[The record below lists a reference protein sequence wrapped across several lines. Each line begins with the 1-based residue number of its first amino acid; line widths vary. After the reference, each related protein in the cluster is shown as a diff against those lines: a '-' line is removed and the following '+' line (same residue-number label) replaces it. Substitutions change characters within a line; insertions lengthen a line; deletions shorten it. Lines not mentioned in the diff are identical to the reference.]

1 MEAYDIW
8 IQTVTLKQGNLA
20 LMYDN
25 RQAQFS
31 WKLHLRW
38 MGPYRVVEWRT
49 WFDEGKVLPSDFDDS
64 IFGVTAEEPLGQH
77 QQCAEANG
85 GTMERNG
92 IVSQGICKEIE
103 ARREADGNSGGKEQ
117 IAFC

>member
-1 MEAYDIW
+1 MEIF
-8 IQTVTLKQGNLA
+8 LKQGL
-20 LMYDN
+20 N
-25 RQAQFS
+25 RIELGVLVPTSPKTLETDKGKPNYECMQ
-31 WKLHLRW
+31 
-38 MGPYRVVEWRT
+38 WRT